1 MSNPNHAGYKR
12 AIAMKV
18 CPFNST
24 HHVHKSD
31 MELHL
36 TECNDA
42 LLQRESNKVY
52 ETERMNLKLN
62 ILDEVVRTEI
72 QTPSIDNEEE
82 EDWEKEIEGLN
93 LNSYDLMKKSTKRDL
108 RYSQRIGD
116 VDTLSQII
124 DANAKNKPN
133 EAKVALPIGMCIT
146 EQVKKKKKKKK
157 GTSYIG
163 CP

>member
-1 MSNPNHAGYKR
+1 
-12 AIAMKV
+12 
-18 CPFNST
+18 
-24 HHVHKSD
+24 

-42 LLQRESNKVY
+42 LLQRDSNKVY

-72 QTPSIDNEEE
+72 QTPSVYNEEEEEE

-93 LNSYDLMKKSTKRDL
+93 LNSYDPMKKIVSGNIPVNAHLMNKSTKRDL

-124 DANAKNKPN
+124 DANAKNMPN

-146 EQVKKKKKKKK
+146 DQVKKKKKKKK
-157 GTSYIG
+157 GTSNIG